1 MSPICRGPQL
11 PIPNFTPSYALP
23 PFVGQW
29 PTAPLGFAPYH
40 ATVAEVVAAFGTSTQ
55 RRALLVGLID
65 LREQLRNLGFT
76 IQSQWLDGSFVEE
89 IEASE
94 ARSPGD
100 IDVVSFVERPA
111 LAKGNAQVAA
121 IAKANLQVFDSGQS
135 KAQFGCDHYVMDI
148 DAGLS
153 VEILCYWNALF
164 SHRRNGMWKGYVSV
178 ADEGAAVDQA
188 IRAAL
193 VHAGVGP

>member
-1 MSPICRGPQL
+1 M
-11 PIPNFTPSYALP
+11 
-23 PFVGQW
+23 
-29 PTAPLGFAPYH
+29 
-40 ATVAEVVAAFGTSTQ
+40 
-55 RRALLVGLID
+55 D

-121 IAKANLQVFDSGQS
+121 IANANLQVFDPGQS
-135 KAQFGCDHYVMDI
+135 KAQFGCDHYVMDM

-153 VEILCYWNALF
+153 VEAVCYWNAVF

-178 ADEGAAVDQA
+178 ADEGAAVDRT

-193 VHAGVGP
+193 MHAGVAP

>member
-1 MSPICRGPQL
+1 M

-29 PTAPLGFAPYH
+29 PAAPLGFSPYQ
-40 ATVAEVVAAFGTSTQ
+40 ATVAEVVAAFGTSPQ
-55 RRALLVGLID
+55 RRMLLVGFVD
-65 LREQLRNLGFT
+65 LRAQLRNLGFT

-94 ARSPGD
+94 ARSPND
-100 IDVVSFVERPA
+100 IDVVSFLERPA
-111 LAKGNAQVAA
+111 LAKGDAQVAA
-121 IAKANLQVFDSGQS
+121 IAAANLQIFHPGQS
-135 KAQFGCDHYVMDI
+135 KAQFGCDHYVMDM

-153 VEILCYWNALF
+153 VENLCYWNALF

-188 IRAAL
+188 IRTAL
-193 VHAGVGP
+193 LHAGVGP